1 MPQAAVAIHAPAY
14 PDWPERPE
22 GCVNVLCEGPSISQ
36 LRREDMLPGPTVAV
50 NHALSLSE
58 GVPVDFWATIDSP
71 HNLWKWG
78 LPWLHEATR
87 LFTTD
92 NNVWTWE
99 DILGDA
105 TVGRVYAL
113 KPTYMLATEDHPAFL
128 GDDGKPAL
136 VSTLTHVI
144 GWLHHLKVEHV
155 RVFGADMRGSGSPLA
170 FTPFSEDEDVGWQFR
185 WGVER
190 RLFDLAT
197 DKFRESGRRL
207 ERWVPQS
214 TSSKS
219 K

>member
-1 MPQAAVAIHAPAY
+1 MLTATEAPLAPAY
-14 PDWPERPE
+14 PDWPERGE
-22 GCVNVLCEGPSISQ
+22 ENVNVLCEGPSISQ
-36 LRREDMLPGPTVAV
+36 LDLGDLLPGPVVAV
-50 NHALSLSE
+50 NHAISLARK
-58 GVPVDFWATIDSP
+58 VPVDFWATIDSP

-78 LPWLHEATR
+78 QPWLHGATK

-99 DILGDA
+99 DILGDG
-105 TVGRVYAL
+105 TIDRVYAL

-128 GDDGKPAL
+128 GEDGKPAL
-136 VSTLTHVI
+136 ISTLTHVL
-144 GWLHHLKVEHV
+144 GWLNHLGVGYV

-170 FTPFSEDEDVGWQFR
+170 YTPFSEAEDEGWQFR

-207 ERWVPQS
+207 ERWDPLS